1 MTKEQNIP
9 PVDPT
14 DTVKRYTLYEMQTSG
29 WEIVEIDGKV
39 CANLTK
45 ESSQHWMQI
54 MLDNGCSPDRIKLVR
69 VH

>member
-1 MTKEQNIP
+1 MTKEKNIP

-29 WEIVEIDGKV
+29 WEIVEIDGEV